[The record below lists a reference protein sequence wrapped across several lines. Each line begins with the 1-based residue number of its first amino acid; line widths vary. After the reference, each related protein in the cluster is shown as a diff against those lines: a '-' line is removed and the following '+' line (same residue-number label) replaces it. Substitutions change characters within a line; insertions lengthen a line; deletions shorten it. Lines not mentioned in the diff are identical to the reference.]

1 MTQNSS
7 GCFLLGFL
15 FFWVLGGACVPVPSP
30 VIHTSFYRRIPRTI
44 LVLPPVN
51 ETAEL
56 EASDLYLS
64 TITAVLA
71 EHGYYVPPVALVK
84 EMLLSNGL
92 PLPPQMH
99 RAPLDRLA
107 SVFGADAVLYVTIHH
122 WGATV
127 GGVRVTL
134 GYRLVDVRDGSELW
148 SRRVSE
154 FRSYSN
160 NKSESLGEL
169 VISLL
174 ISTVVAQLSDV
185 PLDLVRQA
193 NYRAVGT
200 SAERLLLGPYHPRYG
215 DQQTRLGGAP
225 ASEP

>member
-1 MTQNSS
+1 
-7 GCFLLGFL
+7 
-15 FFWVLGGACVPVPSP
+15 
-30 VIHTSFYRRIPRTI
+30 
-44 LVLPPVN
+44 VN

-99 RAPLDRLA
+99 GAPLDRLA

-134 GYRLVDVRDGSELW
+134 GYRLVDVRDGAQLW

-160 NKSESLGEL
+160 QQSESLGEL
-169 VISLL
+169 VLNLL
-174 ISTVVAQLSDV
+174 FSTIVAELSSV
-185 PLDLVRQA
+185 PLDLVRHA

-200 SAERLLLGPYHPRYG
+200 SPKRLLLGPYHPLYPE
-215 DQQTRLGGAP
+215 QQARLGGSP
-225 ASEP
+225 VSVNPTPK